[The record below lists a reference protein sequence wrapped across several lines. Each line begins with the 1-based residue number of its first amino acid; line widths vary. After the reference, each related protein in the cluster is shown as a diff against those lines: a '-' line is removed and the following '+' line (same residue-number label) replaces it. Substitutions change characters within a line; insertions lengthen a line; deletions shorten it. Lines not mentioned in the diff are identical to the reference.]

1 MTENENWRETA
12 RLTSLHSIIIDV
24 FVKCSFPSLACVASV
39 QKGRE
44 VGRDILR
51 EERGRREE
59 GNTCKQ
65 AIVFAIPP
73 TN

>member
-1 MTENENWRETA
+1 MIENENWRETA
-12 RLTSLHSIIIDV
+12 RLTSLHSIIDV

-44 VGRDILR
+44 VGRDILH

-59 GNTCKQ
+59 GNACKQ
-65 AIVFAIPP
+65 AIFFVIPP